1 MSEGTEQKSRFRI
14 GAFLQFYQGQGWR
27 FCSTALFTVISAA
40 LALLTP
46 LIFRFIVDT
55 VLKGETPSLPG
66 YLLKLYDRIGGRE
79 FFLYHIWIL
88 GLLIVSIHLFEGL
101 LGFFRGR
108 WSSIIAETGARSMR
122 DTLYRHIQSLPFAY
136 HATAET
142 GDLVQRC
149 TSDVDTVRRFLNGQ
163 VYEMI
168 RCFCLVVASLSFMF
182 ALDTRMALVSMAS
195 TPFIF
200 VSSLFYFRKQ
210 RNAAQNWDEAE
221 GSLST
226 VLQESLTGI
235 RVVKAF
241 ARQDH
246 ERAKFDQQN
255 RVLKQCGSE
264 FIRLMANFWMY
275 SDFICLLQ
283 IGVTTVVGVLF
294 TVTQQISLGM
304 MIVFAAYTEMLL
316 YPLRGLARMLSDA
329 GRMQISYGR
338 LQEILDTA
346 PEPSDEGLAE
356 IDATGQIRFE
366 QVSFSYQGNDREILR
381 QLSFEIQAG
390 ETVGVLGP
398 TGSGKS
404 TIMYLLQ
411 RLFDPTGGRILID
424 GVDITHISRKSMR
437 RNVGFVLQEPFVFSR
452 TLFENIRMP
461 RPDALAEQVYDV
473 ARSAAIHEDIETFEE
488 GYQTQVG
495 ERGVTLSGGQKQ
507 RLTIARTL
515 IRECPILVFDDSL
528 SAVDTETDARI
539 RNELT
544 SRRQRAT
551 TFIISH
557 RIATLA
563 EADKIIVIEGGR
575 ISQQGTHQELLSQ
588 DGLYKRVYTI
598 QNALSDVE
606 EQEGNL

>member
-1 MSEGTEQKSRFRI
+1 MSESTDHPSGFRLK
-14 GAFLQFYQGQGWR
+14 AFLRFYRGQGFR
-27 FCSTALFTVISAA
+27 FVCTALFTVASAA

-46 LIFRFIVDT
+46 LVFRFIVDT
-55 VLKGETPSLPG
+55 VLKDEAPSLPAT
-66 YLLKLYDRIGGRE
+66 LLQVYERAGGRGY
-79 FFLYHIWIL
+79 FLNHIWIL
-88 GLLIVSIHLFEGL
+88 GLIIVGIHFCEGA

-163 VYEMI
+163 VYEII

-182 ALDTRMALVSMAS
+182 ALDARMAWVSMAS

-200 VSSLFYFRKQ
+200 VSALFYFHKQ
-210 RNAAQNWDEAE
+210 RDAAQKWDEAE
-221 GSLST
+221 GDLST

-241 ARQDH
+241 ARQDY
-246 ERAKFDQQN
+246 ERDKFDRQN
-255 RVLKQCGSE
+255 HVLRRCGSE

-294 TVTQQISLGM
+294 TVNQRISLGM
-304 MIVFAAYTEMLL
+304 MIVFVAYTEMLL

-346 PEPSDEGLAE
+346 AEPSDEGLSE
-356 IDATGQIRFE
+356 IDATGQIRFD
-366 QVSFSYQGNDREILR
+366 QVSFAYQGNDRDILH
-381 QLSFEIQAG
+381 QISFEVKAG
-390 ETVGVLGP
+390 QTIGVLGP

-424 GVDITHISRKSMR
+424 GQDITGISRKSMR

-461 RPDALAEQVYDV
+461 RPEALAEQVYDV
-473 ARSAAIHEDIETFEE
+473 SRTAAIHDDIEAFEE
-488 GYQTQVG
+488 GYQTLVG

-507 RLTIARTL
+507 RVTIARTL

-539 RNELT
+539 RAELAA
-544 SRRQRAT
+544 RRDRAT

-563 EADKIIVIEGGR
+563 EADQILVIEGGR
-575 ISQQGTHQELLSQ
+575 VSQQGTHQELLSR